1 MKEISALFFRELS
14 WQIHFDHHA
23 NHQFLVTP
31 STSNIYSDEIWVEH
45 RSQPVEE
52 IKKEPEISANQFS
65 SQFKVLLE
73 SGIHSDITFIVG
85 DEETV
90 VTAHKAVLTARYV
103 GTSKLLSLF
112 FFTLIFNLSYSR
124 ATMLHFS
131 SYVLLV
137 HSCVF
142 HSSVFLEVII
152 LRRCSVPEEW

>member
-23 NHQFLVTP
+23 NYQFLVIP

-103 GTSKLLSLF
+103 GTSKRLSSF
-112 FFTLIFNLSYSR
+112 FFYSYFLSFHSR

-137 HSCVF
+137 YSCVF

-152 LRRCSVPEEW
+152 LRRCSVQEE

>member
-14 WQIHFDHHA
+14 WQIYFNHRV

-31 STSNIYSDEIWVEH
+31 STFYIYTDEIWVEH

-112 FFTLIFNLSYSR
+112 FSYSY
-124 ATMLHFS
+124 F
-131 SYVLLV
+131 
-137 HSCVF
+137 
-142 HSSVFLEVII
+142 
-152 LRRCSVPEEW
+152 